1 MEYLNS
7 IQADLYHKYGEVLD
21 THEDISSIRFF
32 WMKENPPLVMNYWN

>member
-21 THEDISSIRFF
+21 TYEDT
-32 WMKENPPLVMNYWN
+32 N